1 MAIEQTLSIIKPDAV
16 SRNIIGEVEM
26 RLEKAGLKVI
36 AMKMVRLTKKQAESF
51 YDIHRGKPFYED
63 LVSFMTSGPCVVQVL
78 EGENAVLANREVIGA
93 TDPQKAA
100 PGTIRRDFAKS
111 VDANVVHGS
120 DSPENA
126 KREISFFFSED
137 EICPR

>member
-16 SRNIIGEVEM
+16 SRNIIGEVEA
-26 RLEKAGLKVI
+26 RLEKAGLEVR
-36 AMKMVRLTKKQAESF
+36 AMKMVRLTKTQAESF

-78 EGENAVLANREVIGA
+78 EGENAVLANREVMGA
-93 TDPQKAA
+93 TDPQKAV

-126 KREISFFFSED
+126 KREISFFFSEC

>member
-16 SRNIIGEVEM
+16 SRNIIGEVEA
-26 RLEKAGLKVI
+26 RLEKAGLKVL
-36 AMKMVRLTKKQAESF
+36 AMKMVRLTKTQAELF

-78 EGENAVLANREVIGA
+78 EGENAVLANRDVMGA

-120 DSPENA
+120 DSTENA
-126 KREISFFFSED
+126 KREISFFFSEC